1 MKKLIASITLA
12 AAAVATTAC
21 GPAATSEN
29 GGRSANAS
37 ASPAAGS
44 AGGANRAELPPAAS
58 AHGGGGGSA
67 APPGAPAPPASGQ
80 PEMDTAALDAKVKIA
95 EAKAKVAGAS
105 EADKKAAAAAYVER
119 GNVFRDAGQPQLYK
133 FALGDYRRALR
144 YDPGNAEA
152 RAKMDEIVA
161 IYQGMGR
168 PVPTNGLDDK

>member
-1 MKKLIASITLA
+1 MKKLIASITLTA
-12 AAAVATTAC
+12 AAFALAAC

-58 AHGGGGGSA
+58 AHGGSGAA
-67 APPGAPAPPASGQ
+67 APPGAPAPPAGGQ

-168 PVPTNGLDDK
+168 PVPTTGLDDK

>member
-1 MKKLIASITLA
+1 MKKLLASSALTVAAFALA
-12 AAAVATTAC
+12 AC

-29 GGRSANAS
+29 AGRSAS
-37 ASPAAGS
+37 ASPSPAS
-44 AGGANRAELPPAAS
+44 GGANRAELPPVTS
-58 AHGGGGGSA
+58 AHGGGNSA
-67 APPGAPAPPASGQ
+67 AAPAAPAPPAGGR
-80 PEMDTAALDAKVKIA
+80 PEMDTAALDAKIKIA
-95 EAKAKVAGAS
+95 EAKAKLAGAG

-119 GNVFRDAGQPQLYK
+119 GNAYRDAGQPPLYK

-168 PVPTNGLDDK
+168 PVPTNGLDDDK